1 MRRHATA
8 PPVQQPPQSSPMS
21 AAPFVQTRPFIPTS
35 GAPSEQP
42 SRRQSS
48 LVHAGTL
55 AQLPPQSNM
64 RAAPFVQPCPGIS
77 TSAAPSVQASRCQ
90 SSPVHVQQPQPRPG
104 IHTRNGDTNR
114 FSHDEY
120 VSSHSSYKF
129 LLLV

>member
-1 MRRHATA
+1 
-8 PPVQQPPQSSPMS
+8 MS
-21 AAPFVQTRPFIPTS
+21 VAPFVQPRPFIPTS

-55 AQLPPQSNM
+55 AQQPPQSTM
-64 RAAPFVQPCPGIS
+64 RASPFVQPCPGIS
-77 TSAAPSVQASRCQ
+77 TSATPSVQPSRGQ
-90 SSPVHVQQPQPRPG
+90 SSPVHVQQPQTRPG

>member
-1 MRRHATA
+1 
-8 PPVQQPPQSSPMS
+8 MS
-21 AAPFVQTRPFIPTS
+21 AAPFVQPRPFIPTS

-55 AQLPPQSNM
+55 AQQPPQSTM

-77 TSAAPSVQASRCQ
+77 TSAAPSVQPSRCQ

-104 IHTRNGDTNR
+104 ILTRNGDTNR